1 MKILRNIKRIIIT
14 IAGSIVIFIGV
25 LLIFLPGPAFIIIP
39 LGLAILALEY
49 DWAKKLFLKLKSR
62 KKKNE

>member
-1 MKILRNIKRIIIT
+1 M
-14 IAGSIVIFIGV
+14 VIFVGV

-39 LGLAILALEY
+39 LGFAILALEY